1 MPDRNCELFAVTI
14 ESVGQLPGSALR
26 AVRNDDVQNL
36 YLQYGQELQGYLVRR
51 LSCAETAADLTQEA
65 FMRLIRTGPG
75 SALDNPR
82 AYLYRIAS
90 NLVTDHYR
98 EEGKRPQSAVLQPTV
113 IADVTPGQERA
124 LLAKDQV
131 THLERAIEALPPRQR
146 QVLLLHK
153 FEGMSYG
160 EIAERLGISKNTV
173 MVHMMRALAQCRD
186 SLSGSG

>member
-1 MPDRNCELFAVTI
+1 M
-14 ESVGQLPGSALR
+14 
-26 AVRNDDVQNL
+26 RNDDVRTL

-65 FMRLIRTGPG
+65 FARLIRTNPG

-98 EEGKRPQSAVLQPTV
+98 EEGRRPQPAVLQQPTV
-113 IADVTPGQERA
+113 IADATPGQERA
-124 LLAKDQV
+124 LLAKDQI
-131 THLERAIEALPPRQR
+131 THLERTIEALPRRQR
-146 QVLLLHK
+146 EVLLLHK

>member
-1 MPDRNCELFAVTI
+1 M
-14 ESVGQLPGSALR
+14 
-26 AVRNDDVQNL
+26 RNDDVQDL

-65 FMRLIRTGPG
+65 FVRLIRAEPTN
-75 SALDNPR
+75 ALDNPR

-98 EEGKRPQSAVLQPTV
+98 EEGKRPQRVVAEQPTA
-113 IADVTPGQERA
+113 IADVAPGQERA

-131 THLERAIEALPPRQR
+131 SHLERAIEALPRRQR
-146 QVLLLHK
+146 EVLLLHK

-160 EIAERLGISKNTV
+160 EIAERLGITKNTV
-173 MVHMMRALAQCRD
+173 MVHMMRALAHCRN
-186 SLSGSG
+186 SLSGPG